1 MSTQPKAQ
9 LEVRR
14 LLRDIRDGDE
24 RDLQAALRSHE
35 TRRNLFLV
43 LTLTVGALIMLLQ
56 GLKLLFVNWRL
67 SLLQIIP
74 AMWIWAAMV
83 YFKVHVFH
91 GREFRLWYGPGA
103 LLVILGTMLITVASL
118 YLNAVFGFAI
128 SAPGHPEIRPAF
140 RLASRYLPATA
151 GIGAVLGLALG
162 VSAVIVPRWGYF
174 WFALALGVVI
184 GLEMVIYVA
193 LPSRLIGI
201 TPGGTRRD
209 KLAASVVGGA
219 IGACICT
226 PPYAVGRVGIILLG
240 SGTWFPLGVIMVAV
254 GFVLQAGATGAVKAV
269 KMSAKFLV
277 GQSPDELPTAGATP
291 VPATP
296 DTGRPLQP

>member
-1 MSTQPKAQ
+1 MSTQTKQQ

-14 LLRDIRDGDE
+14 ILRGIKDGNE
-24 RDLQAALRSHE
+24 TDLHAALQSHQG
-35 TRRNLFLV
+35 RRNLYFL

-67 SLLQIIP
+67 SLLQVLP
-74 AMWIWAAMV
+74 AMWIWAAMF
-83 YFKVHVFH
+83 YFKVHFFR

-103 LLVILGTMLITVASL
+103 MLSILAIMLITIASL
-118 YLNAVFGFAI
+118 YLNAVFAFAI
-128 SAPGHPEIRPAF
+128 AAPGHPEIRPAF
-140 RLASRYLPATA
+140 RLAKTYLPATA
-151 GIGAVLGLALG
+151 AIGAVLGLALG
-162 VSAVIVPRWGYF
+162 VSVVVVPRWGHF
-174 WFALALGVVI
+174 WFALSLGIVI

-240 SGTWFPLGVIMVAV
+240 SGTWFPLGVVMVAV
-254 GFVLQAGATGAVKAV
+254 GFGLQAGATGAVKAV

-277 GQSPDELPTAGATP
+277 GMEPTELPLAGEASG
-291 VPATP
+291 PAKP
-296 DTGRPLQP
+296 ETGRHANP

>member
-1 MSTQPKAQ
+1 MSTQPKPRVQ
-9 LEVRR
+9 VRR
-14 LLRDIRDGDE
+14 LLRDIREGNE
-24 RDLQAALRSHE
+24 SDLEATLQSHE
-35 TRRNLFLV
+35 GRRNVYVV

-67 SLLQIIP
+67 SLLQILP
-74 AMWIWAAMV
+74 AMWIWAAMF
-83 YFKVHVFH
+83 YFKVHLFR
-91 GREFRLWYGPGA
+91 GREFRLWYGVGA
-103 LLVILGTMLITVASL
+103 LLSIGSIMVITIASL
-118 YLNAVFGFAI
+118 YLNAVFAFAI
-128 SAPGHPEIRPAF
+128 SAPGHPQIRPAF
-140 RLASRYLPATA
+140 RLARKHLPATA
-151 GIGAVLGLALG
+151 TIGAVLGLALG
-162 VSAVIVPRWGYF
+162 VSAVVVPRWGKF
-174 WFALALGVVI
+174 WFAFALGVVI
-184 GLEMVIYVA
+184 GLEMLIYVA

-201 TPGGTRRD
+201 TPGGTKRD

-277 GQSPDELPTAGATP
+277 GQEPTELPVAGEAP
-291 VPATP
+291 SPATP
-296 DTGRPLQP
+296 DTGRPVKP